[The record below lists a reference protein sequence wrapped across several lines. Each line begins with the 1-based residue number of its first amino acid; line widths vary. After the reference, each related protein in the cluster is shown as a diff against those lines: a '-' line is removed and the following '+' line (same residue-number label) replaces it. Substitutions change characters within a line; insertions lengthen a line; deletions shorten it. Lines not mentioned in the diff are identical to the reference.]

1 MSKIFA
7 LNAALWYSEAASEEN
22 QRGFHGRPHYT
33 VSNSGLMARLRS
45 FWTLSL
51 RVSRPLSQCRDA
63 IEPLNSGLEECLG
76 LLRKCATIGVVEK
89 MFDKGETKGNLEA
102 ALKRLNSA
110 FQLFSMWLNVTKS
123 ASLPKS
129 DATPA
134 PQQELADKARSV
146 VEMRDTVPVAKG
158 AGEQSTVSA
167 SQSVEKRLSPSQ
179 VYPDLL

>member
-1 MSKIFA
+1 MLLCGIQKSPQKKTSVISKLAVHITE
-7 LNAALWYSEAASEEN
+7 SRT
-22 QRGFHGRPHYT
+22 Q
-33 VSNSGLMARLRS
+33 VSWPAFGAPG
-45 FWTLSL
+45 TLPL
-51 RVSRPLSQCRDA
+51 RVIRPLSECRDA

-134 PQQELADKARSV
+134 PSQELADKARSV
-146 VEMRDTVPVAKG
+146 VEMRDTAVAKG
-158 AGEQSTVSA
+158 AGEQSTLNA
-167 SQSVEKRLSPSQ
+167 SQSVEKRPSPSQ